1 MQVVLAAVVVV
12 DEGEDIVE
20 VVVVVEVVDEG
31 EDIVQEVVV
40 VSLLED
46 GMGSALG
53 VMAMATGQA
62 TLLDNGH
69 HPHLHIHNH
78 CLYHGRVYR
87 VVYDHLVSE

>member
-1 MQVVLAAVVVV
+1 MQVVVVVVVV
-12 DEGEDIVE
+12 DEGEDIVQE
-20 VVVVVEVVDEG
+20 VLVVVV
-31 EDIVQEVVV
+31 VVV

-69 HPHLHIHNH
+69 HRHRHIHTH
-78 CLYHGRVYR
+78 CHYHGRVYH

>member
-1 MQVVLAAVVVV
+1 MQVVVVAVVVVAVEVV

-20 VVVVVEVVDEG
+20 VLVVLAV
-31 EDIVQEVVV
+31 VVV

-69 HPHLHIHNH
+69 RRYRHILTH
-78 CLYHGRVYR
+78 CHYHGRVYH
-87 VVYDHLVSE
+87 VL

>member
-1 MQVVLAAVVVV
+1 MQVVVVVVVVV
-12 DEGEDIVE
+12 DED
-20 VVVVVEVVDEG
+20 

-69 HPHLHIHNH
+69 RRYRHILTH
-78 CLYHGRVYR
+78 CHYHGRVYH
-87 VVYDHLVSE
+87 VL

>member
-1 MQVVLAAVVVV
+1 MQVVVVVVVVVV
-12 DEGEDIVE
+12 DEDEDIAE
-20 VVVVVEVVDEG
+20 LVVVVVV
-31 EDIVQEVVV
+31 VVV

-78 CLYHGRVYR
+78 CLYHGRVYH

>member
-1 MQVVLAAVVVV
+1 MQVVVVVVVVVAVEVV

-20 VVVVVEVVDEG
+20 VV
-31 EDIVQEVVV
+31 VVV

-78 CLYHGRVYR
+78 CLYHGRVYH

>member
-1 MQVVLAAVVVV
+1 MQVVVVAAVVVA
-12 DEGEDIVE
+12 
-20 VVVVVEVVDEG
+20 VEVVDEG

-69 HPHLHIHNH
+69 RRYRHIHTH
-78 CLYHGRVYR
+78 CHYHGRVYH
-87 VVYDHLVSE
+87 VL

>member
-1 MQVVLAAVVVV
+1 MQVVVAAVVVVV
-12 DEGEDIVE
+12 DEGEDIEQE
-20 VVVVVEVVDEG
+20 VVVVV
-31 EDIVQEVVV
+31 VVV
-40 VSLLED
+40 VVTLLED

>member
-1 MQVVLAAVVVV
+1 MQVVVVAVVVV
-12 DEGEDIVE
+12 A
-20 VVVVVEVVDEG
+20 VEVVDEG

-62 TLLDNGH
+62 TLLDNGRH
-69 HPHLHIHNH
+69 RHRHIHCH
-78 CLYHGRVYR
+78 YHGRVYH
-87 VVYDHLVSE
+87 VL

>member
-1 MQVVLAAVVVV
+1 MQVVVAAVVVVV

-20 VVVVVEVVDEG
+20 VVVVVV
-31 EDIVQEVVV
+31 VVV

-69 HPHLHIHNH
+69 RRYRHILTH
-78 CLYHGRVYR
+78 CHYHGRVYH
-87 VVYDHLVSE
+87 VL

>member
-1 MQVVLAAVVVV
+1 MQ
-12 DEGEDIVE
+12 
-20 VVVVVEVVDEG
+20 VVVVVVVVIDED

-69 HPHLHIHNH
+69 RRYRHILTH
-78 CLYHGRVYR
+78 CHYHGRVYH
-87 VVYDHLVSE
+87 VL

>member
-1 MQVVLAAVVVV
+1 MQVVVAAVVVVV

-20 VVVVVEVVDEG
+20 VVVVVV
-31 EDIVQEVVV
+31 VVV

-69 HPHLHIHNH
+69 RHIH
-78 CLYHGRVYR
+78 CLYHGRVYH

>member
-1 MQVVLAAVVVV
+1 MQVVVVAVVVV
-12 DEGEDIVE
+12 A
-20 VVVVVEVVDEG
+20 VEVVDEG

-69 HPHLHIHNH
+69 RRYRHILTH
-78 CLYHGRVYR
+78 CHYHGRVYH
-87 VVYDHLVSE
+87 VL